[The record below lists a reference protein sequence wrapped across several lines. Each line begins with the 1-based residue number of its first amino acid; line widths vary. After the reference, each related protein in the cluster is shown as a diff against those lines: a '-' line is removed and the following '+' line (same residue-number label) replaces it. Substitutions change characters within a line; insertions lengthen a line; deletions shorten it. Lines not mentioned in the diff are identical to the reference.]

1 MDTVIFQATAG
12 KGAKIRDCNFT
23 MPIKGNRDWQKDTGC
38 KKGEVV
44 QFSGNYCEGER
55 NQTTARTN
63 SLLSIL
69 SYSFRLLARE

>member
-23 MPIKGNRDWQKDTGC
+23 MPTKGNRDWQDTGC

-44 QFSGNYCEGER
+44 QFSGNTVGER
-55 NQTTARTN
+55 ETKQQ
-63 SLLSIL
+63 LEQIL
-69 SYSFRLLARE
+69 SCPFFPVHFVYWLESK